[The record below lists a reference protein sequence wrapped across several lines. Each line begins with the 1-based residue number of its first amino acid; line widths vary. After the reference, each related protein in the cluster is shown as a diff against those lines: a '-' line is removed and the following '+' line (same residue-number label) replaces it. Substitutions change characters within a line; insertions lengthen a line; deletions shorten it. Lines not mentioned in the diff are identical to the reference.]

1 MRFQGYDMLLNECVN
16 QRAIREGQRVH
27 THMIK
32 TSYLPP
38 VYLRTRLIIFYCKC
52 ETLGDARQV
61 LDEMPER
68 NVVSWTAMISAYSQT
83 GYASEALNLFVQMLR
98 SVMLLCMEPNEFT
111 FATVLTSCIGFNGLN
126 LGRQVHSFIIKT
138 SFESHIYVGSSLLDM
153 YAKAGQIHA
162 AQGVFESLPERD
174 VVSCTAIISGYAQL
188 GLDEEALELFPL
200 PTPEGSLMVCLREL
214 LSHGMQCSWG
224 IASMEWEVSHGGM
237 EERWLGIFYKME
249 NGKLGV
255 EPKIEHYGCVVDLLG
270 RAGQVEEAFE
280 FIKKMPFEPTAAI
293 WGSLLAHPRREE
305 VFAKVRELSVK
316 FKEVGYVPDLS
327 CVLHDVD
334 EEQKE
339 KMLLGHSEKLALA
352 FGLIV
357 TPKGVPVC
365 VIKNLRICVDC
376 HNFAKFVSKVIS
388 APSELD
394 DDATV
399 DQLIDRG
406 SMIWKDDLITRIFC
420 QRDVEIIQR
429 IPLSSRM
436 NHRLRPLGS
445 QSRISGQPFGQPRCP
460 LKLGCS
466 LGRPA
471 EISSQLRPS
480 FLTEDSQTLFPRA
493 SVPTSFRCD
502 VKLSFKEFVAG
513 CIAELQSP
521 ALEISFTTAWA
532 LWNARNET
540 YWDAKVP
547 IVDEIYGGAAALA
560 LDFLENGSKGEG
572 FHPCATIDVNR
583 WHPPK
588 VGYYKLNVA
597 CKCSSSSSTVGVGII
612 IRDSL
617 GLVAAVMETTILGC
631 GNMLQNH
638 AEVAQLAIKFAYD
651 MGFRRL
657 EVDLGCLDLFNL
669 VQQGSPH
676 LAYIGVLVDDLC
688 GWVPIFQDLSFSYIQ
703 KSCNRTALVLATE
716 AASSISLQVW
726 LEIYYQL
733 GFTMNDEL
741 LMAARDGQLVSYN
754 SNAQEIKSLQVR
766 GLLKATHAIVYKE
779 SLVSVMG
786 GNVLEN

>member
-1 MRFQGYDMLLNECVN
+1 
-16 QRAIREGQRVH
+16 
-27 THMIK
+27 
-32 TSYLPP
+32 
-38 VYLRTRLIIFYCKC
+38 
-52 ETLGDARQV
+52 LGSKINIWKDK
-61 LDEMPER
+61 
-68 NVVSWTAMISAYSQT
+68 W
-83 GYASEALNLFVQMLR
+83 
-98 SVMLLCMEPNEFT
+98 
-111 FATVLTSCIGFNGLN
+111 
-126 LGRQVHSFIIKT
+126 
-138 SFESHIYVGSSLLDM
+138 
-153 YAKAGQIHA
+153 
-162 AQGVFESLPERD
+162 
-174 VVSCTAIISGYAQL
+174 
-188 GLDEEALELFPL
+188 L
-200 PTPEGSLMVCLREL
+200 PTTSTF
-214 LSHGMQCSWG
+214 Q
-224 IASMEWEVSHGGM
+224 
-237 EERWLGIFYKME
+237 
-249 NGKLGV
+249 
-255 EPKIEHYGCVVDLLG
+255 
-270 RAGQVEEAFE
+270 
-280 FIKKMPFEPTAAI
+280 
-293 WGSLLAHPRREE
+293 
-305 VFAKVRELSVK
+305 
-316 FKEVGYVPDLS
+316 
-327 CVLHDVD
+327 
-334 EEQKE
+334 
-339 KMLLGHSEKLALA
+339 
-352 FGLIV
+352 
-357 TPKGVPVC
+357 
-365 VIKNLRICVDC
+365 
-376 HNFAKFVSKVIS
+376 VIS

-429 IPLSSRM
+429 IPLSSRCPNDTLIWTGTKRGGFSVKNAYHM
-436 NHRLRPLGS
+436 LLSNLSQNEPSSSSSRVSESHIWSAIWSAQVPPKVRLFTWKACRNILPT
-445 QSRISGQPFGQPRCP
+445 QT
-460 LKLGCS
+460 KLFDRGLSNSFSCKWCLEEPETCDHILWGCEF
-466 LGRPA
+466 A
-471 EISSQLRPS
+471 QNVW
-480 FLTEDSQTLFPRA
+480 QRA